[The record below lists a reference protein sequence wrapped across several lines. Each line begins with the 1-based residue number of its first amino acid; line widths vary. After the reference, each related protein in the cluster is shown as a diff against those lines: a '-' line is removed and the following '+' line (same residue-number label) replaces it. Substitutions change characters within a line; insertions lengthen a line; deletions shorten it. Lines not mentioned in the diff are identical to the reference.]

1 MFLIFL
7 VGLESKY
14 KLGTNVSYYY
24 KSQSFK
30 DFSDIYYALM
40 WYKLENSDRLKRLKD
55 DPETGNVEKQPY
67 KINMCINKNK
77 LNKVHD

>member
-1 MFLIFL
+1 
-7 VGLESKY
+7 
-14 KLGTNVSYYY
+14 
-24 KSQSFK
+24 
-30 DFSDIYYALM
+30 M